1 MTHDGFHKELYV
13 EGKSSWADRRARG
26 QTSEGEAGETDGEAS
41 QILIGEGNRA
51 ATIHKNA
58 VETGISNMEKT
69 EIISG
74 IEEDSIVVNT
84 WTSQLYEGAQVQVL
98 PAEG

>member
-1 MTHDGFHKELYV
+1 MYTITYNDEAGAGETV
-13 EGKSSWADRRARG
+13 EASA
-26 QTSEGEAGETDGEAS
+26 EEAGETAVETAGETS